1 VNILLTVKTN
11 TKRQKGMAL
20 LEVIVSLALLG
31 IISVVF
37 LQGAMNSTNAR
48 VQVDERTSAKIL
60 AESLI
65 DNIKKAT
72 YATSYDSYLVVPS
85 EFTGY
90 SVNLTV
96 TSIGNGNI
104 QKLSIAITHL
114 GRVVLTLQ
122 SLKVKRD
129 DEI

>member
-1 VNILLTVKTN
+1 
-11 TKRQKGMAL
+11 MAL

-37 LQGAMNSTNAR
+37 LQGAMNSTNTR
-48 VQVDERTSAKIL
+48 VQVDERSSAKIL
-60 AESLI
+60 AESLM
-65 DNIKKAT
+65 DDIKKAN
-72 YATSYDSYLVVPS
+72 YATSYDSHLVIPS

-90 SVNLTV
+90 SANLTV

-104 QKLSIAITHL
+104 QKLSIVIRHL
-114 GRVVLTLQ
+114 GRDVSTLQ

-129 DEI
+129 DDT